1 MKLYTWTNAAFIAA
15 LAFAGSPAFADN
27 CTGEFKNMMAA
38 GDALPSSGGQ
48 KVSWFTLTPDVT
60 SPDTGYN
67 GSGQCVGYVREMP
80 DGKALVS
87 NTCILATAEGDVW
100 GFTGM
105 QEGGSNKGKWV
116 TTHGTGKFAKN
127 AGSSG
132 WYENV
137 TADEKGSVGKWGGN
151 CVN

>member
-67 GSGQCVGYVREMP
+67 GSGECVGYVREMP
-80 DGKALVS
+80 DEKPLCRIHASWRQPKGTYGDSPECRKADRIKESGSQRMAPANSPRTL
-87 NTCILATAEGDVW
+87 DPQD
-100 GFTGM
+100 GM
-105 QEGGSNKGKWV
+105 R
-116 TTHGTGKFAKN
+116 T
-127 AGSSG
+127 
-132 WYENV
+132 
-137 TADEKGSVGKWGGN
+137 
-151 CVN
+151 